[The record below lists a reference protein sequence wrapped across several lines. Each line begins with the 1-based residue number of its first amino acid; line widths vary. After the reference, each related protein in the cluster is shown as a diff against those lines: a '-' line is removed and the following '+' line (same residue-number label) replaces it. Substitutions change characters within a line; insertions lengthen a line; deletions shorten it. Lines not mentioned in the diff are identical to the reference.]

1 MEKLRKFPKIP
12 ESIPQRCFYAFG
24 PFHVDP
30 VKRLLLRGAEPISL
44 SPKDFDLLLALV
56 QHRGEVLVKEELLD
70 SVWPDTVVEEGNLNR
85 HISTL
90 RKTLGE
96 SPNEHEYIVTVPGRG
111 YRFVGDVRIRPVD
124 HGIAPA
130 SAART
135 RSAPADFQSHLPQP
149 LSAIATALPAAAAS
163 LPARLSR
170 RVLLIVLGSVVI
182 LCVIS
187 LFAVYFFRSKAGV
200 SIHPRRSIAVLGFK
214 NLSGRS
220 DQAWLSTA
228 LSEMLTTELAAGEQ
242 LRTVPGE
249 NVAQMKLNLSLPDA
263 DSYGQDTLARIHKNL
278 NADDIILGSYIP
290 LGQGQIR
297 LDLRLQDAVEG
308 ETLIA
313 VSEKGSEEQID
324 DLVSRAGATLRAKL
338 GVAAVSQV
346 QALAIKASLPSN
358 PEAARLYA
366 EGLAKMRAYENLS
379 ARGLLEKAVAAEP
392 NFALAHSAL
401 AAAWQNLGYDAKAR
415 EEAKKAFDLS
425 ATLGNEDRLWIEAHY
440 REMADEPDK
449 AVQTY
454 RILFQSYPDNLEYG
468 LRLAYAQYRTTKG
481 QDSLSTVA
489 RLRKLPSPARDDP
502 RIDVLEG
509 SAANTIGDYKRYQA
523 ATARG
528 AEKARAEGARLLEA
542 RALIENCWALK
553 ILGQPKEAR
562 TACEEAQRIFT
573 GAGDRAYAAAA
584 LSQVA
589 VILSEQGDLAAAK
602 AKFEEALATSR
613 EVGDRSSTA
622 SDIGNIAIILHSQ
635 GDLTGAEKMFEQ
647 ILGIYRE
654 LGNRDY
660 VSLSLGNIG
669 GLLADLGDLS
679 GAKARLEE
687 SLAIAR
693 EIGDKGQEATDLANL
708 ADVFYYQGDLS
719 GAISNLAHSEPIL
732 RQAGDKQDDSYALGI
747 WGKILS
753 AQGDLVGARAKYQDA
768 LNIRNDTAARGT
780 VAQSKLALADLATE
794 EDRPAEAETPCRQ
807 AIEEFQSE
815 KTTDDLISAHAV
827 LARTLFAMGKAA
839 EAKNEVEIA
848 GELAAKSQ
856 NFGVHLQLS
865 IVSARIRATLHNPS
879 EAAKSLDV
887 ALMHSKKHGFVPY
900 EFESRLALGEIER
913 KSGKTAS
920 GRARLAA
927 LQRDATAKGFLLI
940 ARKAVAAAGL
950 PPLAGPHPPE
960 KH

>member
-30 VKRLLLRGAEPISL
+30 VKRLLMRGAEPISL

-56 QHRGEVLVKEELLD
+56 QHHGEVLVKEELMEK
-70 SVWPDTVVEEGNLNR
+70 VWPDTIVEEGNLNR

-111 YRFVGDVRIRPVD
+111 YRFVGDVRIRPAD

-130 SAART
+130 SGART
-135 RSAPADFQSHLPQP
+135 LSPSAGFQSHLPQP
-149 LSAIATALPAAAAS
+149 LSAVASAQPAAAAS
-163 LPARLSR
+163 LPALLSR
-170 RVLLIVLGSVVI
+170 RVLLIALGSVVV
-182 LCVIS
+182 LGVIS
-187 LFAVYFFRSKAGV
+187 LFAVYFFRSKVGA
-200 SIHPRRSIAVLGFK
+200 SIHPRRSVAVLGFK
-214 NLSGRS
+214 NLSGRP

-249 NVAQMKLNLSLPDA
+249 NVAQMKINLSLPDA
-263 DSYGQDTLARIHKNL
+263 DTYGQETLARIHKNL
-278 NADDIILGSYIP
+278 NADDIVLGSYVP
-290 LGQGQIR
+290 VGNGQIR

-308 ETLIA
+308 ETLVA
-313 VSEKGSEEQID
+313 VSEKGREDQID
-324 DLVSRAGATLRAKL
+324 DLINRAGATLRVKL
-338 GVAAVSQV
+338 GIAAVSES
-346 QALAIKASLPSN
+346 QALAVKATLPSSF
-358 PEAARLYA
+358 EVARLYSQA
-366 EGLAKMRAYENLS
+366 LAKMRAFDNLA
-379 ARGLLEKAVAAEP
+379 ARDLLQQAVAGEP
-392 NFALAHSAL
+392 DFALAHSAL

-415 EEAKKAFDLS
+415 EEAKRAFDL
-425 ATLGNEDRLWIEAHY
+425 AAALGNEDQLWIEGHY
-440 REMADEPDK
+440 REMADQPDK

-454 RILFQSYPDNLEYG
+454 RTLFQSYPDNLEYG
-468 LRLAYAQYRTTKG
+468 LRLAFVQYRTAKG
-481 QDSLSTVA
+481 QDALNTVA

-509 SAANTIGDYKRYQA
+509 SAANTIGDYKKYQA

-528 AEKARAEGARLLEA
+528 AEKARDDGARLLVA
-542 RALIENCWALK
+542 HALTENCWALK

-562 TACEEAQRIFT
+562 VACEEAHRIFT
-573 GAGDRAYAAAA
+573 EAGDRAYAATA

-602 AKFEEALATSR
+602 ARFEEALATSR

-635 GDLTGAEKMFEQ
+635 GNLAGAEKMFEQ
-647 ILGIYRE
+647 TLAIYRE
-654 LGNRDY
+654 LGNKDY
-660 VSLSLGNIG
+660 MSLSLGNMG
-669 GLLADLGDLS
+669 GLLADLGDLV

-708 ADVFYYQGDLS
+708 ADVRYYDGDLP
-719 GAISNLAHSEPIL
+719 GAINNLVQSEPIL
-732 RQAGDKQDDSYALGI
+732 RQAGDKQDDAYALGI

-753 AQGDLVGARAKYQDA
+753 AQGDLIGARAKYQDA
-768 LNIRNDTAARGT
+768 LNIRNDTSARGA

-794 EDRPAEAETPCRQ
+794 QDRPAEAETPCRQ

-815 KTTDDLISAHAV
+815 KTTDDVISAHTV
-827 LARTLFAMGKAA
+827 LARALLAMGKAP
-839 EAKNEVEIA
+839 EAKTESDIA
-848 GELAAKSQ
+848 GVLAAKSQ
-856 NFGVHLQLS
+856 NFGARLQLN
-865 IVSARIRATLHNPS
+865 IVTARIRAALQESS
-879 EAAKSLDV
+879 EAFKSLD
-887 ALMHSKKHGFVPY
+887 AAFADSRKHGFVPY
-900 EFESRLALGEIER
+900 EFESRLARGEVER
-913 KSGKTAS
+913 NSGKSAGS
-920 GRARLAA
+920 RAHLAA

-940 ARKAVAAAGL
+940 ARKAAAAAGS
-950 PPLAGPHPPE
+950 PPLAAPRSPQ
-960 KH
+960 KN

>member
-12 ESIPQRCFYAFG
+12 ESIPQRCLYAFG

-30 VKRLLLRGAEPISL
+30 VKRLLMRGAEPISL

-56 QHRGEVLVKEELLD
+56 QHHGEVLVKEELME

-111 YRFVGDVRIRPVD
+111 YRFVGDVRICTVD

-135 RSAPADFQSHLPQP
+135 LSAPADFQSHLPQP
-149 LSAIATALPAAAAS
+149 LSAIATALPAAAGS

-170 RVLLIVLGSVVI
+170 RVLLAFGSVVI

-187 LFAVYFFRSKAGV
+187 LFAVYFFRSKAGA
-200 SIHPRRSIAVLGFK
+200 SIQPRRSVAVLGFN
-214 NLSGRS
+214 NLSGRA

-263 DSYGQDTLARIHKNL
+263 DSYGQETLARIHKNL
-278 NADDIILGSYIP
+278 NADDIVLGSYIP

-308 ETLIA
+308 EILVA
-313 VSEKGSEEQID
+313 VSEKGNAEQID

-338 GVAAVSQV
+338 GVAAVSQA
-346 QALAIKASLPSN
+346 QALVVKASLPSSA
-358 PEAARLYA
+358 EVARLYS
-366 EGLAKMRAYENLS
+366 EGLARMRAYDNLA
-379 ARGLLEKAVAAEP
+379 ARDLLEKAVAAEP

-415 EEAKKAFDLS
+415 EEAKKAFELS
-425 ATLGNEDRLWIEAHY
+425 AALGNEDRLWIEAHY

-454 RILFQSYPDNLEYG
+454 RTLFQSYPDNLEYG
-468 LRLAYAQYRTTKG
+468 LRLAFVQYRTAKG
-481 QDSLSTVA
+481 QDALSTVA
-489 RLRKLPSPARDDP
+489 RLRKLPSPLRDDP

-523 ATARG
+523 ATAHG
-528 AEKARAEGARLLEA
+528 AEKARAEGARLLA
-542 RALIENCWALK
+542 AHALTENCWALK

-562 TACEEAQRIFT
+562 AACEEAQRIFT
-573 GAGDRAYAAAA
+573 EAGDRAYAATA

-589 VILSEQGDLAAAK
+589 VILSEQGDLAAAR

-635 GDLTGAEKMFEQ
+635 GDLAGAEKMFEQ
-647 ILGIYRE
+647 TRVIYRE

-660 VSLSLGNIG
+660 VSLSLGNVG

-679 GAKARLEE
+679 GSKARLRE

-693 EIGDKGQEATDLANL
+693 EVGDKGQEATDLANL
-708 ADVFYYQGDLS
+708 ADVLYYQGDLS
-719 GAISNLAHSEPIL
+719 DAINNLAQSEPIL
-732 RQAGDKQDDSYALGI
+732 RQAGDKLDDAYALGI

-768 LNIRNDTAARGT
+768 LSIRNDIAAKGTAAQT
-780 VAQSKLALADLATE
+780 KFALADLTIE
-794 EDRPAEAETPCRQ
+794 EGRPAEAETPCRQ

-815 KTTDDLISAHAV
+815 NATDDLISAHVV
-827 LARTLFAMGKAA
+827 LARALLAMRKVP
-839 EAKNEVEIA
+839 EAKTESDIA
-848 GELAAKSQ
+848 NVLAVKSQ
-856 NFGVHLQLS
+856 NFGVRLQLS
-865 IVSARIRATLHNPS
+865 IVAARIRATLQNPS

-887 ALMHSKKHGFVPY
+887 ALMRSKKHGLVPY
-900 EFESRLALGEIER
+900 EFESRLALGEIEK

-940 ARKAVAAAGL
+940 ARKAAAAAGL
-950 PPLAGPHPPE
+950 PPPAAPRPPE
-960 KH
+960 KN